1 MTNDFKAKRS
11 GGNYNK
17 PKLSPEDYKQF
28 KADEKKGV
36 YQLID
41 SAVTD
46 IVNTPAEMQKYLD
59 TQARMDVPKLLSS
72 RTLTVGVMITSVS
85 RKAQR
90 AFLFLSLLTSPELTE
105 RRAFRITSKRCLTYL
120 RPTASARHRLRLIVI
135 RRILSRLCCVLHP
148 SILKA

>member
-41 SAVTD
+41 SAL
-46 IVNTPAEMQKYLD
+46 ILIF
-59 TQARMDVPKLLSS
+59 
-72 RTLTVGVMITSVS
+72 LTAIE
-85 RKAQR
+85 A
-90 AFLFLSLLTSPELTE
+90 
-105 RRAFRITSKRCLTYL
+105 
-120 RPTASARHRLRLIVI
+120 
-135 RRILSRLCCVLHP
+135 
-148 SILKA
+148 